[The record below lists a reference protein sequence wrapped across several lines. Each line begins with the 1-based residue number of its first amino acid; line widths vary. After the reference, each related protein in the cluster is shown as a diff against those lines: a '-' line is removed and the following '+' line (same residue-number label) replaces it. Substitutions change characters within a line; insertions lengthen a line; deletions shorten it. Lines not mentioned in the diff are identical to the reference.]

1 MSSISFLEKVMGK
14 KRWLLTMVTD
24 PEDRV
29 FGLSELL
36 PLPALLSPELL
47 VLVPSTLHK
56 LQVLPVGDHELR
68 GFKGRHST
76 TQYTHNDHKL
86 SCFEHNTLN
95 LEASNAGTLQHN
107 TLTMIINLVAL
118 NTIHK
123 T

>member
-68 GFKGRHST
+68 GFKCRNST

-86 SCFEHNTLN
+86 SCFKYNTLN
-95 LEASNAGTLQHN
+95 LDASKAGTLQHN
-107 TLTMIINLVAL
+107 TLTMIINLDASK
-118 NTIHK
+118 TIH
-123 T
+123 